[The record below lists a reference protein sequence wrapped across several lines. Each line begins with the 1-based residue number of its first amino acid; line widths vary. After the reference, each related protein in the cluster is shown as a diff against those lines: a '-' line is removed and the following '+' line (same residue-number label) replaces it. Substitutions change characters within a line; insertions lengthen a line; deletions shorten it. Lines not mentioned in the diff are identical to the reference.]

1 MARELATVEL
11 RNQPQYKFMP
21 IPQSVLDAKMNEYMK
36 LTEKELQEKI
46 NEYYSKNAFGIIGDS
61 FELLYGND
69 KKQAELRKQTMAE
82 EYRIM
87 MSPKTAKTE
96 QAKQVAQFNK
106 QMRKLGIDSNTP
118 ISTLSQSEEEALGF
132 MEEML
137 QDATKTFE
145 TQLKNDNWITKGYN
159 AVVKETFD
167 SEYSKSNVQK
177 ALPH

>member
-11 RNQPQYKFMP
+11 RNQPQYKFAP

-46 NEYYSKNAFGIIGDS
+46 NEYYSKNAFGTVGDMLEIS
-61 FELLYGND
+61 
-69 KKQAELRKQTMAE
+69 E
-82 EYRIM
+82 EQQKNNYEQFRIM

-106 QMRKLGIDSNTP
+106 QMRKFGIESNTP

-137 QDATKTFE
+137 QDATQTFE

-177 ALPH
+177 YS